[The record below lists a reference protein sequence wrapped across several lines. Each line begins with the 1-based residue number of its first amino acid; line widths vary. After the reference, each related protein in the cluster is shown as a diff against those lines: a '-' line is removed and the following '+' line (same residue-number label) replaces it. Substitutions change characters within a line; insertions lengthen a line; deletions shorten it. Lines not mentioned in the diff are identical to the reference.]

1 MSHRARFETQIKDS
15 AIAKRALTKA
25 NIAFREEGSRLV
37 LLQGAFKDT
46 VIDTRTGVVTGA
58 DTDNNR
64 SATNERIGSLRQIYS
79 VEERLDMHFKVGTT
93 VTQQYTKMKGNQ
105 QVVVLCCSKEA

>member
-1 MSHRARFETQIKDS
+1 MSHRARYDTKIKD
-15 AIAKRALTKA
+15 ATIAKRALTKS
-25 NIAFREEGSRLV
+25 NIAFREEGTRLV

-46 VIDTRTGVVTGA
+46 TIDTRTGVVTGA

-64 SATNERIGSLRQIYS
+64 AATDERVGSLRQIYS

-93 VTQQYTKMKGNQ
+93 VTNQFTRMKGNQ

>member
-1 MSHRARFETQIKDS
+1 MSHRARFETQIKD
-15 AIAKRALTKA
+15 ATIAKRALKKA

-37 LLQGAFKDT
+37 LTEGAFKDT
-46 VIDTRTGVVTGA
+46 IIDTRTGAVTGA

-64 SATNERIGSLRQIYS
+64 AATNDRIGSLRQIYS

-93 VTQQYTKMKGNQ
+93 VTNQYTKMKGNQ
-105 QVVVLCCSKEA
+105 KVVVLCCSKEA

>member
-1 MSHRARFETQIKDS
+1 MSHRARFDTQIKD
-15 AIAKRALTKA
+15 ATIAKRALTKA
-25 NIAFREEGSRLV
+25 NIAFREEGTRLV

-46 VIDTRTGVVTGA
+46 TIDTRTGVVTGA
-58 DTDNNR
+58 DSDDNR
-64 SATNERIGSLRQIYS
+64 AATNERVGSLRQIYS

-93 VTQQYTKMKGNQ
+93 VTNQFTRMKGNQ

>member
-1 MSHRARFETQIKDS
+1 MSHRARFDTQIKDA
-15 AIAKRALTKA
+15 AIAKRALKKA
-25 NIAFREEGSRLV
+25 NIAFREEGTRLV
-37 LLQGAFKDT
+37 LTEGAFKDT
-46 VIDTRTGVVTGA
+46 VIDTKTGYVTGA

-64 SATNERIGSLRQIYS
+64 AATNERIGSLRQIYS

-93 VTQQYTKMKGNQ
+93 VTNQFTRMKGNQ